1 MHRPAEFSGQDI
13 ITCPPANRGAMGL
26 LYLERIQS
34 GAGDSDGLKPLIEYW
49 YMLGRRLPLVIALIG
64 VGSILGA
71 VVSSLQVPMYQAK
84 ATIEIQNPSG
94 SAINL
99 HNIGDLEPARP
110 TVDLPSQIKILQSRS
125 LQERVRTKLQ
135 ARFPQGFA
143 VPRQSGWHAFFR
155 SFRAAQPRAQTS
167 ALPPAKV
174 KAQVVESTNL
184 AEILCDSE
192 SPQFAATYANALTD
206 EYIASNLEARWDS
219 INRSR
224 EWLAHQLEDVRGE
237 LRKSEDQLQTYGR
250 ASQLMFTSDKD
261 SIDQEK
267 LKQIQ
272 EALSRAQ
279 AERIE
284 KESIYKTAMSASPD
298 SVPEVLKNGR
308 LVGYQSQLAAL
319 EQQRAELSSQFT
331 SEHYKVKRV
340 QAQIEELEGTSLHE
354 RENVL
359 KAIGNDYKSTLMR
372 ERLLT
377 AAYRDQAKTFSQLT
391 ERAITYNILKGEV
404 ETNRQLYS
412 SLLQKAKETDI
423 ASALHV
429 STVRIIDPAEA
440 PRVPYKPNLLWNTL
454 LGALAGFLVTVVGVV
469 GRESLDR
476 SFKAP
481 GEVSVHLQLPE
492 LGVIPA
498 GALMAGNR
506 HGQPALSAVE
516 LMTWRD
522 RQSYVAEAFRS
533 LLISV
538 LYSGKNGAR
547 PRVILVSS
555 AIHGEGKSTVVSN
568 LGVALADIEQRVL
581 LIDADM
587 HKPRLHEIFNMS
599 NAWGLSDLLREQKPI
614 KNSPLQALAL
624 PTEIVGLH
632 VLPSGP
638 CPTSVT
644 NLLYS
649 GRMSELLQ
657 RSRSEFDIV
666 LIDTPPMLDISDA
679 RILGRLADAV
689 VLVVRA
695 GKTNREAAVA
705 ARRRLFNDGIPVLGA
720 VLNAWDVKSS
730 HYGYSRQYPY
740 EA

>member
-1 MHRPAEFSGQDI
+1 MQGPAEFSSQDLI
-13 ITCPPANRGAMGL
+13 ACPPADRGTTGL

-34 GAGDSDGLKPLIEYW
+34 GAEDADGPKPVIEYW
-49 YMLGRRLPLVIALIG
+49 YMFGRRLPLVIAVIG
-64 VGSILGA
+64 LGSILGM
-71 VVSSLQVPMYQAK
+71 VVSYLQVPMYQAK
-84 ATIEIQNPSG
+84 ATIEIQNPRG
-94 SAINL
+94 SALNL
-99 HNIGDLEPARP
+99 HIGDLEPDRA
-110 TVDLPSQIKILQSRS
+110 TVDLPAQIKILQSRS
-125 LQERVRTKLQ
+125 LQQRVRTKLQ
-135 ARFPQGFA
+135 AKFPQGFP
-143 VPRQSGWHAFFR
+143 VPPRSGWHALFR
-155 SFRAAQPRAQTS
+155 SFRFRAQPQAQTY
-167 ALPPAKV
+167 ALPPVKV
-174 KAQVVESTNL
+174 KALVAESTSL

-206 EYIASNLEARWDS
+206 EYIDSNLEARWDS

-224 EWLAHQLEDVRGE
+224 EWLGHQLEDVRGE
-237 LRKSEDQLQTYGR
+237 LQKSEDRLQAYGR

-261 SIDQEK
+261 SIDEQK

-284 KESIYKTAMSASPD
+284 KESIYKTAMSANPD

-308 LVGYQSQLAAL
+308 LVGYQSQLATL
-319 EQQRAELSSQFT
+319 EQQRAELSSQLT

-340 QAQIEELEGTSLHE
+340 QAQIEELERTSRQE

-359 KAIGNDYKSTLMR
+359 NAIRNDYKSALMR

-377 AAYRDQAKTFSQLT
+377 AAYRDQAKTFSQLA
-391 ERAITYNILKGEV
+391 ERSITYNILKGEAD
-404 ETNRQLYS
+404 TNRQLYG
-412 SLLQKAKETDI
+412 SLLQKAKETGI

-440 PRVPYKPNLLWNTL
+440 PRAPYKPNLIWNTL
-454 LGALAGFLVTVVGVV
+454 LGALTGFLVSVAGVV

-481 GEVSVHLQLPE
+481 GEVSVHLRLPE

-498 GALMAGNR
+498 CLTARTGY
-506 HGQPALSAVE
+506 GQPALSDME

-522 RQSYVAEAFRS
+522 RQSSVAEAFRS

-538 LYSGKNGAR
+538 LYSAKNGAR

-587 HKPRLHEIFNMS
+587 RKPRLHEIFKVS
-599 NAWGLSDLLREQKPI
+599 NAWGLSDLLREKKPI
-614 KNSPLQALAL
+614 KNCPIEALAR

-638 CPTSVT
+638 GPTSVT

-657 RSRSEFDIV
+657 RFRSEFDIV

-695 GKTNREAAVA
+695 GKTSREAAVA
-705 ARRRLFNDGIPVLGA
+705 ARRRLFNDGIPVLGTI
-720 VLNAWDVKSS
+720 LNAWDVQSS
-730 HYGYSRQYPY
+730 HYGYWGQYPY
-740 EA
+740 ET